1 MNELEKFY
9 NLEDALQDAILSEKT
24 AFTVYNLG
32 EKNGLNEKTIG
43 IIGGLTRQ
51 VLMKELPI
59 KDFTTEVELKANIDA
74 DLADEIALAIEK
86 EVFNPV
92 KVLLLRKGEASDR
105 LPKVEKIDVFQKQK
119 HIFKNN
125 YRENNEE

>member
-105 LPKVEKIDVFQKQK
+105 LPKVEKIDVFQKTY
-119 HIFKNN
+119 F
-125 YRENNEE
+125 

>member
-92 KVLLLRKGEASDR
+92 KVLLLGKGEASDR